1 MPLYRHRAAA
11 DSICNLQFN
20 VFNEIIVVFHRGL
33 NYDYHF
39 MMKKLTNEFEGKFG
53 CIGEDKDKYK
63 TFFVPLQKEIR
74 KIDQEGNETFET
86 ISYKIKFI
94 DSAKFMASSSSNLTE
109 GTHKIKCKNCDCFSE
124 YKRVKGNL
132 INA

>member
-1 MPLYRHRAAA
+1 
-11 DSICNLQFN
+11 
-20 VFNEIIVVFHRGL
+20 
-33 NYDYHF
+33 

-74 KIDQEGNETFET
+74 KTFET

-109 GTHKIKCKNCDCFSE
+109 GTHKIKCKNCDCFLE
-124 YKRVKGNL
+124 YKPVKGNL